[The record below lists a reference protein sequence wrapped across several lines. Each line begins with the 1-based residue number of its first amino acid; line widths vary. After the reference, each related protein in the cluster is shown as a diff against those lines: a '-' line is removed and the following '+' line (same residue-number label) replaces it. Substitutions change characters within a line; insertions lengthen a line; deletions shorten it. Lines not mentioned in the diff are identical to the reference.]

1 MLRSPASRLDFFL
14 FDQGRMEV
22 WQRVADGFRD
32 SIRTYGIRLEAES
45 LGAHVPIVIGSNLH
59 GCD

>member
-1 MLRSPASRLDFFL
+1 MD
-14 FDQGRMEV
+14 V

-45 LGAHVPIVIGSNLH
+45 LRAHVAYRDWINPH
-59 GCD
+59 GRD